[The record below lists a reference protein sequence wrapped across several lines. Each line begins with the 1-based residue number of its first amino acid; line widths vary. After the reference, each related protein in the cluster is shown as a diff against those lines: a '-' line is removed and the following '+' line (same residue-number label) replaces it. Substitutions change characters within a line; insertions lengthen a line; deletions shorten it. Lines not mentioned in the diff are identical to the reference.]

1 MQCPECH
8 SMNQADNAF
17 CQHCGVALQSPAED
31 PLSSDRTNPIVKK
44 ASLQQTVMA
53 ILDGDPDQPL
63 SKYVEWLITVVVL
76 FNCSAV
82 ILDSVPE
89 VHAEYK
95 DFFHELEFWSVM
107 FFTLEYILRVWSL
120 GSKYLSEGNSWKGR
134 REYMFSAFGLVDFF
148 ATMPYYMHVFFPTL
162 DLRILRVLRLLRILK
177 LSKYNTALQDL
188 FSAVYS
194 ERRAFGSAAFLLLIA
209 TIVSAS
215 LMHFA
220 EGHAQPEQFGT
231 IPHAIYWAIVTITS
245 GYGNVEP
252 VTKGGE
258 IVALLTGFLG
268 VCMAA
273 IMTGIV
279 ASAFANQMSRKKSA
293 YLAQLRQV
301 LSDGVVTE
309 AEQDTLKRL
318 QAQFRLSDKEVQTMM
333 EQAQAGKK
341 S

>member
-1 MQCPECH
+1 MFEQQKTTLMEILEGSPK
-8 SMNQADNAF
+8 QA
-17 CQHCGVALQSPAED
+17 LSRYAEWMI
-31 PLSSDRTNPIVKK
+31 S
-44 ASLQQTVMA
+44 A
-53 ILDGDPDQPL
+53 
-63 SKYVEWLITVVVL
+63 VVL
-76 FNCSAV
+76 VNCTAV

-89 VHAEYK
+89 IHAVHK

-107 FFTLEYILRVWSL
+107 FFTAEYLMRVWSL
-120 GSKYLSEGNSWKGR
+120 GAKYAGDSWKGR
-134 REYMFSAFGLVDFF
+134 REYMFSGFGLVDFF
-148 ATMPYYMHVFFPTL
+148 ATMPYYLHVFFPLL

-177 LSKYNTALQDL
+177 LSKYNSALQDL

-194 ERRAFGSAAFLLLIA
+194 ERRAFGSAAFLLTIA

-231 IPHAIYWAIVTITS
+231 IPHSIYWAIVTITS

-258 IVALLTGFLG
+258 VVALMTGFLG

-279 ASAFANQMSRKKSA
+279 AYAFANQLSRKKSSFQ
-293 YLAQLRQV
+293 AQLRQV
-301 LSDGVVTE
+301 MADGVVSD
-309 AEQDTLKRL
+309 AEKESLKRL
-318 QAQFRLSDKEVQTMM
+318 QLQFRLTDNEVQTMM
-333 EQAQAGKK
+333 EQAQAGKTP
-341 S
+341 

>member
-1 MQCPECH
+1 MEILEGSP
-8 SMNQADNAF
+8 NQ
-17 CQHCGVALQSPAED
+17 V
-31 PLSSDRTNPIVKK
+31 LSH
-44 ASLQQTVMA
+44 
-53 ILDGDPDQPL
+53 
-63 SKYVEWLITVVVL
+63 YVEWLITVVVL
-76 FNCSAV
+76 VNCSAV

-95 DFFHELEFWSVM
+95 SFFHELEFWSVM
-107 FFTLEYILRVWSL
+107 FFTLEYVLRVWSL
-120 GSKYLSEGNSWKGR
+120 GAKHEDSAWRGR
-134 REYMFSAFGLVDFF
+134 RGYIFSPFGLVDFF
-148 ATMPYYMHVFFPTL
+148 ATMPYYMHVFFPSL

-177 LSKYNTALQDL
+177 LSKYNSALQDL

-209 TIVSAS
+209 TVVSAS

-231 IPHAIYWAIVTITS
+231 IPHSIYWSIVTITS

-252 VTKGGE
+252 MTKAGE
-258 IVALLTGFLG
+258 IIALLTGFLG

-279 ASAFANQMSRKKSA
+279 ASAFANQLSRKKAA

-301 LSDGVVTE
+301 LSDGVVSE
-309 AEQDTLKRL
+309 AEHETLKRL
-318 QAQFRLSDKEVQTMM
+318 QAQFRLSDKEVQAML
-333 EQAQAGKK
+333 EQAQGKAQP
-341 S
+341 